1 MGCQA
6 GIPLQ
11 KLLAVDFIGSKCAIS
26 SSNNGNFLN
35 RTSLRQGLTA
45 EQPSSNYK
53 LDEERRHH
61 HGRCSTQ
68 CEGTKARFRCS
79 AVAAAKYI
87 HEAAA
92 NATQD
97 PT

>member
-1 MGCQA
+1 MGPEA
-6 GIPLQ
+6 GIALQ
-11 KLLAVDFIGSKCAIS
+11 ELPALDFIGSKCAIS
-26 SSNNGNFLN
+26 SGNNGNFLN
-35 RTSLRQGLTA
+35 RTSLRQGVTA
-45 EQPSSNYK
+45 EQPSSNCK
-53 LDEERRHH
+53 LDEERRHYN
-61 HGRCSTQ
+61 GRCSSQ
-68 CEGTKARFRCS
+68 CEGAKALFRCS

>member
-1 MGCQA
+1 MGPEA
-6 GIPLQ
+6 GIALQ
-11 KLLAVDFIGSKCAIS
+11 ERPALDFIGSQCAIS

-35 RTSLRQGLTA
+35 RTSLRQGVTA

-61 HGRCSTQ
+61 HGCYSTQ
-68 CEGTKARFRCS
+68 CAGTKARFRCS

-97 PT
+97 QT